1 MKHRQLGL
9 LIGLVLF
16 CLPLVAFA
24 QEVWLADLEIRSADA
39 VWQVDTTTQDDVITF
54 SFTIFNLQDDTARNV
69 RALFY
74 VPFGASYISSSHGG
88 GLRLSLPPKS
98 RFQQPL
104 SNRPNMIREPRRH
117 RGTAMPHAA

>member
-1 MKHRQLGL
+1 MAFELELDTL
-9 LIGLVLF
+9 LR
-16 CLPLVAFA
+16 
-24 QEVWLADLEIRSADA
+24 EVGR
-39 VWQVDTTTQDDVITF
+39 
-54 SFTIFNLQDDTARNV
+54 R
-69 RALFY
+69 
-74 VPFGASYISSSHGG
+74 GG

>member
-1 MKHRQLGL
+1 MHQCRHIMLYEVYQLD
-9 LIGLVLF
+9 
-16 CLPLVAFA
+16 AFVVSLSGE
-24 QEVWLADLEIRSADA
+24 QLD
-39 VWQVDTTTQDDVITF
+39 
-54 SFTIFNLQDDTARNV
+54 
-69 RALFY
+69 
-74 VPFGASYISSSHGG
+74 GG

>member
-1 MKHRQLGL
+1 MLRAGAATLLRRRESGIDQFLDPRRGLGQ
-9 LIGLVLF
+9 I
-16 CLPLVAFA
+16 A
-24 QEVWLADLEIRSADA
+24 QRYYEAAHEKG
-39 VWQVDTTTQDDVITF
+39 
-54 SFTIFNLQDDTARNV
+54 AR
-69 RALFY
+69 FE
-74 VPFGASYISSSHGG
+74 FGARVTAIESDGQQVKRVSYEQGGQPLTGG